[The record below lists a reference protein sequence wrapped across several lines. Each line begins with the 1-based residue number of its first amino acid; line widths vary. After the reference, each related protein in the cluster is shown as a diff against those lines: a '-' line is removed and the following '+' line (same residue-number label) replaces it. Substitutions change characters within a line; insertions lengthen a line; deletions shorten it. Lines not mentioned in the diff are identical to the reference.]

1 MKLMEIDSL
10 RIDGVDYDV
19 SILDESTQVSLDT
32 LGTYDKRNR
41 SIKILDS
48 GEKVNIQT
56 LWHEILH
63 AINEN
68 RLNSALDEREIESLA
83 TGICQVLFDNSDFAL
98 ACYYADIPDIEFE
111 PDDEP
116 DNEPDEDGDE
126 ED

>member
-1 MKLMEIDSL
+1 MKLDDIEVI

-19 SILDESTQVSLDT
+19 SILDESTQVCLDT

-41 SIKILDS
+41 SIKVLDS

-63 AINEN
+63 AINDN
-68 RLNSALDEREIESLA
+68 RLHGDLDERTIESLA
-83 TGICQVLFDNSDFAL
+83 TGISQVLFDNHDFAV
-98 ACYYADIPDIEFE
+98 ACYMADVPDIDFE
-111 PDDEP
+111 HDDET
-116 DNEPDEDGDE
+116 DDEEEGDE

>member
-1 MKLMEIDSL
+1 MKLDDIETI

-98 ACYYADIPDIEFE
+98 ACYMADVPDIEFE
-111 PDDEP
+111 TE
-116 DNEPDEDGDE
+116 NETDEDDDE